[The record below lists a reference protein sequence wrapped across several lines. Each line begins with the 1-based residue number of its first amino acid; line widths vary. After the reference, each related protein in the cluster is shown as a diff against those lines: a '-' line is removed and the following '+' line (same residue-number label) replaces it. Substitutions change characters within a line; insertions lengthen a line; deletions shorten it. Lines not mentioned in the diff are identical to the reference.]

1 MRKEVNMGLGEM
13 PTGGYFGLL
22 ALESRI
28 MFDGS
33 GTDLGEVVYNPND
46 SSQEDGISVV
56 KESFTGTIFP
66 GNKSLGHS
74 QDNYIRFAL
83 ANKQEYDTFYLKSSE
98 KNSNNSYSENAILVG
113 DDKTKDYD
121 KDKDK
126 ILDLNLWMD
135 LDEKGT
141 KGWRKIGWVTGQN
154 TTDLKIYLFR
164 EEFAN
169 HDFDKPIEGPN
180 AEGGWT
186 IVGGGLAPG
195 MIGPTIDGKE
205 TVMPHPNTRL
215 LSDHPDYLASADDL
229 QAVVDLHRKL
239 KIEMPRFVR
248 DSEGKMGNWDFERRD
263 YVFQGNSSANKALY
277 MESKSIG
284 VEHGGGRVY
293 GPHAYSDELQ
303 LFKGEVF
310 TFEYEEGPIGDPGDT
325 GELFS
330 YLLNMDN
337 GKTIILDC
345 LTKDDSTTDAMTRG
359 AENRKHP
366 DGTLSG
372 WKEWRVPITETGR
385 YRLVCAVYAFDESG
399 GGRTGYNVAFD
410 DIGVE
415 MSTTV
420 LDAIVRQVRYEKNTD
435 EFIVPSM
442 DMDQYPRKITI
453 SAKFKDGVEREVA
466 SGTLD
471 FVEPPTIRPFGDVSN
486 QVIDKGDGSLLFENP
501 DPHHDFSVGKLQ
513 ITGQGSDSYLFIRNQ
528 GNEAKQIGF
537 DKDTKKIT
545 YGGKTIGTVD
555 GVDDK
560 GRGKHLHIS
569 FQADATPESVE
580 ALLRNV
586 ACTAPSNVSA
596 NGIIARGLTERDGAS
611 YDDITQDNKL
621 TYEISKPRDT
631 PFKDVSNQVIDK
643 GDGSLLFENPNYH
656 DFSKGYLRIN
666 YASSE
671 QRGPGSDLSI
681 GNQGNG
687 SGQIGLDGTKITY
700 EGKTIGTVDA
710 TENGKDGKPLRIVLQ
725 GATSR
730 AVEAL
735 LRSATYVAP
744 VKVPGVEVIAKVV
757 EADGASYDDITQ
769 DSKLTYEI
777 SKPPDT
783 PFKDVSNQVI
793 DKGDGLLLFENPDHH
808 DFSKGDLR
816 INYAPSERRGPGS
829 DLSIG
834 NQGNGPGQIGL
845 SGSTITYEGK
855 TIGTVD
861 ATENGKDGK
870 PLRIKFQEGATPR
883 GIEALLRSVTYT
895 APYKV
900 PAVNVTAQFTESD
913 GTTHDDITLDNKRDY
928 EIKKKKSGR
937 GPEPPTPDPIGDQ
950 PVTPDDGPTTSQPP
964 SSIWSSYRTSVGR
977 DSSHRSGIY
986 GFRIFGGSGSGES
999 GRFDASVPES
1009 RAPLQCYDTNGHT
1022 ISVGRG
1028 IEDQFIDRER
1038 FEFRI
1043 PIGAFIH
1050 TNSKAELEFQATMED
1065 GSALPDWIGFEST
1078 VGIFTGVVPDDW
1090 DKEVFTLRIIAR
1102 DIYSG
1107 CEAGTTFDLRVA
1119 REEGSANTPDNPDIG
1134 DKYHGKRNALVSA
1147 GGGDRLG
1154 LSAQM
1159 AAHGRSGFEMRQT
1172 AFIAMMSGSG

>member
-33 GTDLGEVVYNPND
+33 GTDLGEVVYNQNDPN
-46 SSQEDGISVV
+46 QGGVSVV

-74 QDNYIRFAL
+74 KDNYIRFSL

-113 DDKTKDYD
+113 DDKIKDYD

-126 ILDLNLWMD
+126 ILDLNLWAD

-186 IVGGGLAPG
+186 IVGGSLAPG
-195 MIGPTIDGKE
+195 MIGPTIDGKH

-215 LSDHPDYLASADDL
+215 PSDHPDYLASADDA

-239 KIEMPRFVR
+239 RIEVPSFVR
-248 DSEGKMGNWDFERRD
+248 DSEGKMGNWDFERRN
-263 YVFQGNSSANKALY
+263 YVFKDGRANKALY
-277 MESKSIG
+277 MESRSIG
-284 VEHGGGRVY
+284 VQHGGGRVY
-293 GPHAYSDELQ
+293 GPYAYSDELQ

-310 TFEYEEGPIGDPGDT
+310 TFDYQEGVAGDPGDT
-325 GELFS
+325 GKLFS

-337 GKTIILDC
+337 GKTIILDR
-345 LTKDDSTTDAMTRG
+345 LTENDPTTDAMTRD
-359 AENRKHP
+359 AEHRKYS

-385 YRLVCAVYAFDESG
+385 YRLVSVVYAFDESG
-399 GGRTGYNVAFD
+399 GGQTGYNVALD
-410 DIGVE
+410 DLGVE

-435 EFIVPSM
+435 EFVVPSM
-442 DMDQYPRKITI
+442 DLDQDPRKITI

-486 QVIDKGDGSLLFENP
+486 QVVDKGDGLLLFENP
-501 DPHHDFSVGKLQ
+501 DHHDFSVGKLQ
-513 ITGQGSDSYLFIRNQ
+513 IAGQRSDSYLFIRNQ

-545 YGGKTIGTVD
+545 YGGKTIGKVD

-569 FQADATPESVE
+569 FQAGATPESVE

-586 ACTAPSNVSA
+586 VCTSSNVSA

-631 PFKDVSNQVIDK
+631 PFKDVSSQVIDK
-643 GDGSLLFENPNYH
+643 GDGLLLFENPDRGPY
-656 DFSKGYLRIN
+656 FSNGYLWIN
-666 YASSE
+666 YGPSE
-671 QRGPGSDLSI
+671 RRGSGSNLFI

-687 SGQIGLDGTKITY
+687 PGQIGLDGTKITY
-700 EGKTIGTVDA
+700 EGKTIGEVDA
-710 TENGKDGKPLRIVLQ
+710 TENGKDGKPLRIVFQ
-725 GATSR
+725 EGVTPGS
-730 AVEAL
+730 VQAL
-735 LRSATYVAP
+735 LRNVTY
-744 VKVPGVEVIAKVV
+744 IA
-757 EADGASYDDITQ
+757 
-769 DSKLTYEI
+769 
-777 SKPPDT
+777 
-783 PFKDVSNQVI
+783 PFKVS
-793 DKGDGLLLFENPDHH
+793 
-808 DFSKGDLR
+808 
-816 INYAPSERRGPGS
+816 A
-829 DLSIG
+829 
-834 NQGNGPGQIGL
+834 
-845 SGSTITYEGK
+845 
-855 TIGTVD
+855 VD
-861 ATENGKDGK
+861 
-870 PLRIKFQEGATPR
+870 
-883 GIEALLRSVTYT
+883 
-895 APYKV
+895 
-900 PAVNVTAQFTESD
+900 VTAQLTDND
-913 GTTHDDITLDNKRDY
+913 GGVYDVTQGNKRTT
-928 EIKKKKSGR
+928 ELPGEPPS
-937 GPEPPTPDPIGDQ
+937 GPEPPESPIGDDGDDG
-950 PVTPDDGPTTSQPP
+950 DDGPTTSQPP
-964 SSIWSSYRTSVGR
+964 SSPRPIYRPSVGR
-977 DSSHRSGIY
+977 GASDQFLSHRAGILGRSGIY

-999 GRFDASVPES
+999 GRFDASVSES

-1028 IEDQFIDRER
+1028 MEDQFIDRER
-1038 FEFRI
+1038 FQFRI

-1050 TNSKAELEFQATMED
+1050 TNSKAEVEFQATMED

-1078 VGIFTGVVPDDW
+1078 VGIFTGEVPDDW
-1090 DKEVFTLRIIAR
+1090 DKDVFTLRIIAR

-1119 REEGSANTPDNPDIG
+1119 REEGSADAPDNPDIG

-1154 LSAQM
+1154 LSAQL
-1159 AAHGRSGFEMRQT
+1159 AARGRSGFEMRQT
-1172 AFIAMMSGSG
+1172 AFIAMMSGNG

>member
-215 LSDHPDYLASADDL
+215 PSNHPDYLASADDL

-337 GKTIILDC
+337 GKTIILDR
-345 LTKDDSTTDAMTRG
+345 LTKDDPTTDAMTRG

-399 GGRTGYNVAFD
+399 GGRTGYNVAID
-410 DIGVE
+410 DLGVE

-442 DMDQYPRKITI
+442 DMDQDPRKITI

-486 QVIDKGDGSLLFENP
+486 QVIDKGDGLLLFENP
-501 DPHHDFSVGKLQ
+501 DHHHDFSVGKLQ

-671 QRGPGSDLSI
+671 QREPGSDLSI

-687 SGQIGLDGTKITY
+687 SGQIGLDGTK
-700 EGKTIGTVDA
+700 
-710 TENGKDGKPLRIVLQ
+710 
-725 GATSR
+725 
-730 AVEAL
+730 
-735 LRSATYVAP
+735 
-744 VKVPGVEVIAKVV
+744 
-757 EADGASYDDITQ
+757 
-769 DSKLTYEI
+769 
-777 SKPPDT
+777 
-783 PFKDVSNQVI
+783 
-793 DKGDGLLLFENPDHH
+793 
-808 DFSKGDLR
+808 
-816 INYAPSERRGPGS
+816 
-829 DLSIG
+829 
-834 NQGNGPGQIGL
+834 
-845 SGSTITYEGK
+845 ITYEGK

-937 GPEPPTPDPIGDQ
+937 GPEPTPDPIGDQ

-986 GFRIFGGSGSGES
+986 GFRIFGGSCSGES